1 MVTEISIRGIRVSK
15 GEHLPEMPIS
25 TFSTNWRVNLEFRI
39 HAASRGLDCQ
49 MQEMVTLELTSKGDL
64 WCRVPAHEQ

>member
-1 MVTEISIRGIRVSK
+1 MSVRGNRFSK

-39 HAASRGLDCQ
+39 HAALMGLG
-49 MQEMVTLELTSKGDL
+49 LPNAGNGDF
-64 WCRVPAHEQ
+64 RINK